1 MGNSQ
6 SSHGSSRHQG
16 GHAAS
21 GSGPVAGL
29 RSRASTLTGGSS
41 SASSAAKDA
50 ASVTPVENRTVVDGG
65 WVEPQSLLYARL
77 EYHHPTVHKLI
88 ADRRLA
94 PFYLGLQDF
103 EEDWDVD
110 HIVEALAEAEQQATQ
125 NLRDAHAAAIDAANE
140 AEAAVLSA
148 PPGTRKHKE
157 AVQATNSAVLHRER
171 LAETL
176 KRRVKRGG
184 GALQSVSKSDSA
196 KLYQTKALECPI
208 CFLYYPPNMVH
219 TRCCDQPI
227 CTECFVQIKRA
238 EPTPTHLESE
248 PACCPFCM
256 EPNFGCIYE
265 KPVVRTSSGNVPA
278 GTSDSAPS
286 GTSETTEAPK
296 PRRKSFAHTEKEV
309 VTTDM
314 VHPDWEEKL
323 ETMKATVARRANRR
337 IVFRQVG
344 DRLIPV
350 GITSGRG
357 NTDGANPTMSTS
369 TLPPNFLSQIA
380 AALDAANESGGSSGG
395 RRRGSRSSRRRAG
408 SQSDEVTALLESLGL
423 GGGPDL
429 EEMMVQEAMRL
440 SQLEE
445 EERMKKEEE
454 ERAKKAGPTPA
465 AGPGEGAAGAVPQ
478 TPRTTERLLSEAM
491 GGSFGGTSADSSP
504 ARTPAMP
511 SPMPVSA
518 ESSSSTSPPAPAAVP
533 PLSSLD
539 VDIPS
544 TPLEADM
551 STPTAAPAPAP
562 ASASAAEPTLTS
574 GELAVP
580 PAATTTTDLA
590 RSDTASPII
599 PPPSPS
605 PSQGY
610 QALESDGESM
620 HDVASAKRTPSEHV
634 ENGVATG
641 RLVDA

>member
-1 MGNSQ
+1 
-6 SSHGSSRHQG
+6 
-16 GHAAS
+16 
-21 GSGPVAGL
+21 
-29 RSRASTLTGGSS
+29 
-41 SASSAAKDA
+41 
-50 ASVTPVENRTVVDGG
+50 
-65 WVEPQSLLYARL
+65 
-77 EYHHPTVHKLI
+77 
-88 ADRRLA
+88 
-94 PFYLGLQDF
+94 
-103 EEDWDVD
+103 
-110 HIVEALAEAEQQATQ
+110 
-125 NLRDAHAAAIDAANE
+125 
-140 AEAAVLSA
+140 
-148 PPGTRKHKE
+148 
-157 AVQATNSAVLHRER
+157 
-171 LAETL
+171 
-176 KRRVKRGG
+176 
-184 GALQSVSKSDSA
+184 
-196 KLYQTKALECPI
+196 
-208 CFLYYPPNMVH
+208 
-219 TRCCDQPI
+219 
-227 CTECFVQIKRA
+227 
-238 EPTPTHLESE
+238 
-248 PACCPFCM
+248 
-256 EPNFGCIYE
+256 
-265 KPVVRTSSGNVPA
+265 
-278 GTSDSAPS
+278 
-286 GTSETTEAPK
+286 
-296 PRRKSFAHTEKEV
+296 
-309 VTTDM
+309 
-314 VHPDWEEKL
+314 
-323 ETMKATVARRANRR
+323 MKATVARRANRR

-380 AALDAANESGGSSGG
+380 AALDAANEAGSSSGG

-491 GGSFGGTSADSSP
+491 GGSFGGTSADPSP

-562 ASASAAEPTLTS
+562 ASASAVELTLTS

-590 RSDTASPII
+590 RSDTASSII